1 MVSPQT
7 PLPLIAQ
14 TDSSGTWVGW
24 NRHVDSCHRT
34 WHQKSVTQYYSI
46 RLKRLKKGQLARLT
60 QVPNL
65 GSSRIQHEAESKSI
79 TLLVEQGA
87 DANVQVLQAGIDI
100 LKRNKIPSLCF
111 ARKQHWIKIKTA
123 NKIVQDWFATK
134 VHTDLSAEVPDCCRP
149 SDSDVC
155 RIQTFKAKRYSCALP
170 LWDPQMSCLFEQNQL
185 TQAIQAERTKNNVL
199 ALIEN
204 RCGCEHASGC
214 LKVQSPHKHF
224 QHFMSHRIDS
234 RGISVAP
241 TRLITL

>member
-111 ARKQHWIKIKTA
+111 ARKQHWIKSKQQTRSFKTGLLP
-123 NKIVQDWFATK
+123 KFTLISQQKCQIVVGLQI
-134 VHTDLSAEVPDCCRP
+134 LMSAESKRSRLNATAAHSHYGIHKCRAFLSKINLHKP
-149 SDSDVC
+149 SKQNEQKTMC
-155 RIQTFKAKRYSCALP
+155 W
-170 LWDPQMSCLFEQNQL
+170 LW
-185 TQAIQAERTKNNVL
+185 
-199 ALIEN
+199 
-204 RCGCEHASGC
+204 
-214 LKVQSPHKHF
+214 
-224 QHFMSHRIDS
+224 
-234 RGISVAP
+234 
-241 TRLITL
+241 